1 MCMKN
6 YGQRSVQEVVNKT
19 IPEKRKEKAM
29 WSPEV
34 ALQIVEEG
42 REVKSKGER
51 ESYIQLN
58 PELQKITRRDRKGFF
73 DEQSL
78 IIEENNK
85 GERLESSLGKLETS
99 WEHSAERSAQ

>member
-1 MCMKN
+1 MKN

>member
-1 MCMKN
+1 
-6 YGQRSVQEVVNKT
+6 
-19 IPEKRKEKAM
+19 M

>member
-42 REVKSKGER
+42 REALHYKMNS
-51 ESYIQLN
+51 
-58 PELQKITRRDRKGFF
+58 
-73 DEQSL
+73 
-78 IIEENNK
+78 
-85 GERLESSLGKLETS
+85 
-99 WEHSAERSAQ
+99 

>member
-1 MCMKN
+1 MKN

-85 GERLESSLGKLETS
+85 GERLESSLGKSETS

>member
-1 MCMKN
+1 MKN

-19 IPEKRKEKAM
+19 IPEKRREKAM